1 METVSD
7 IMSHHTD
14 CCTTQDNIYE
24 VAVKMKELNVGA
36 IPILDGNNLVG
47 LITDRDLAIRA
58 IAEKRPNSSQV
69 TDVMSPNLVTVTPN
83 DSLEKAVSLMAEHQ
97 VRRLPVVDSN
107 KLAGIVSL
115 GDIALNQYS
124 NEKAGLALVEISKEL
139 NF

>member
-1 METVSD
+1 
-7 IMSHHTD
+7 
-14 CCTTQDNIYE
+14 
-24 VAVKMKELNVGA
+24 
-36 IPILDGNNLVG
+36 
-47 LITDRDLAIRA
+47 
-58 IAEKRPNSSQV
+58 
-69 TDVMSPNLVTVTPN
+69 MSPNLVTVTPN

-97 VRRLPVVDSN
+97 VRRLPVVDNN